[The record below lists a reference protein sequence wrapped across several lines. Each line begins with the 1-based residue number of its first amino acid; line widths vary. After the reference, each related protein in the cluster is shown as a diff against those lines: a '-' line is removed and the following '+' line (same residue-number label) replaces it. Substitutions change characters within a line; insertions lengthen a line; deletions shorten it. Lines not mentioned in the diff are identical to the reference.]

1 MYCTN
6 CGFERADNATACA
19 QCGRSVQYFPP
30 PDEVANHLAQSILVT
45 LCCCLPF
52 GVVALIYSSQV
63 NTKLAAGD
71 VTGARIAAARAKT
84 WILVAFIVGI
94 VSVGA
99 GAAFSYLS
107 S

>member
-1 MYCTN
+1 MYCTY
-6 CGFERADNATACA
+6 CGVERADDATACA

-30 PDEVANHLAQSILVT
+30 PDEVPNYLVQSILVT

-52 GVVALIYSSQV
+52 GIVALIYSSQV

-71 VTGARIAAARAKT
+71 VTGARVSSARAKT
-84 WILVAFIVGI
+84 LIIVAFIVGI

-99 GAAFSYLS
+99 GAALSFFSQ
-107 S
+107 